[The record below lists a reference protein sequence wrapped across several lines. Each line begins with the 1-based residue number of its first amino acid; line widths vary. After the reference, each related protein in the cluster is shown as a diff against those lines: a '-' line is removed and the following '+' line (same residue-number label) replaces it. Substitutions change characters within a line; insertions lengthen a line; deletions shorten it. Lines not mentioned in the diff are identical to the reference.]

1 MTYAT
6 LMVQLAL
13 GQSNTA
19 LLQIAGDLAERF
31 HASVIGIAACQ
42 PLQVLYGDGYFAA
55 DLFDQERDEDE
66 KEIRAA
72 EVEFREALHARA
84 NNVEWR
90 SMITFAALSNY
101 LSHEARCADLFIT
114 NEQQSGSLFDPSRSV
129 NMSDLVME
137 LGRPVLVVPT
147 AVNKFKPDCAMIGWK
162 DTRETR
168 RAIVDALPLLKE
180 ANRVIVVE
188 IAAEDA
194 LEVARG
200 HLKDVVGWLKQHCIG
215 ADSLA
220 MPSIGDDA
228 ARLNVIAEEQRAD
241 LIVAGAYG
249 HSRLREWVLGGVT
262 RDVLLHAKRC
272 SLVSH

>member
-6 LMVQLAL
+6 LMVQMGL
-13 GQSNTA
+13 GRSNA
-19 LLQIAGDLAERF
+19 GLLQIAGDIAERF
-31 HASVIGIAACQ
+31 HANVIGIAACQ
-42 PLQVLYGDGYFAA
+42 PLQILYGDGYFGT
-55 DLFDQERDEDE
+55 DLLDQEREENE
-66 KEIRAA
+66 KEIMAA

-84 NNVEWR
+84 NNLAWR
-90 SMITFAALSNY
+90 SMITFAALSTY
-101 LSHEARCADLFIT
+101 LSLEARSADLFIT

-129 NMSDLVME
+129 NMSDLVMQ

-147 AVNKFKPDCAMIGWK
+147 ALNKFKLDRAMIGWK

-168 RAIVDALPLLKE
+168 RAVADALPLLKK
-180 ANRVIVVE
+180 ANCVTIVEV
-188 IAAEDA
+188 AVEDA
-194 LEVARG
+194 LETARG
-200 HLKDVVGWLKQHCIG
+200 HLKDVVDWLKQHGIG
-215 ADSLA
+215 ADTLA

-228 ARLNVIAEEQRAD
+228 ARLNIIAEEQRAD

-262 RDVLLHAKRC
+262 RDLLVNAKRC